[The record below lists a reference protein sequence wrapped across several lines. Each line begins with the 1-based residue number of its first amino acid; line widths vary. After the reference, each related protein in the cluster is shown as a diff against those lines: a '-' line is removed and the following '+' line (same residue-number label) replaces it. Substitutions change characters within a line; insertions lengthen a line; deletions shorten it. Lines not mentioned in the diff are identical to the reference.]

1 MLTNP
6 FGREDSAPPTVQ
18 GMKLPESAPTRPQT
32 VIGLMSG
39 TSLDGLDI
47 ATSRF
52 ARTAG
57 GGLDAELVAFRTEP
71 FPPDLHARLEALYEA
86 DAREW
91 VACAAAFSTW
101 CGEAIAGMSADLVG
115 FHGQTV
121 FHAPHLGYTGQLA
134 SGAHLHA
141 ACGLPV
147 VCDFRSLD
155 VALGGQGAPLVPLAD
170 AWLYPE
176 AEAAVNLGG
185 IANISTAEG
194 AYDIVPCNLLLN
206 RLAER
211 EGERYDR
218 GGMRAARGQQVPALL
233 AELAALPYLQRS
245 APKSLGRE
253 EVDGVWWPVIE
264 AHAHEPTDDLLATVT
279 QHIADEVRSAVQGR
293 RALVTG
299 GGAWNATL
307 MAGLDEVLPASR
319 ELIDGK
325 EAHAFALLAWLRVH
339 GVPNT
344 WGRVTGAKRDAVGG
358 AVYGFGL

>member
-6 FGREDSAPPTVQ
+6 FGCEDSAPPTVQ
-18 GMKLPESAPTRPQT
+18 GMQLPESVPTRPQT

-57 GGLDAELVAFRTEP
+57 GGLDAELLTVRTEP
-71 FPPDLHARLEALYEA
+71 FPSDLRSRLEALYEA

-91 VACAAAFSTW
+91 VAAAAAFSTW
-101 CGEAIAGMSADLVG
+101 CGEAIQGMSADLVG

-121 FHAPHLGYTGQLA
+121 FHAPHLGHTGQLA

-155 VALGGQGAPLVPLAD
+155 VALGGQGAPLVPVAD

-176 AEAAVNLGG
+176 AEVAINLGG
-185 IANISTAEG
+185 IANISTPEG
-194 AYDIVPCNLLLN
+194 AWDIVPCNLLLN

-218 GGMRAARGQQVPALL
+218 GGQRAARGRPLPAL
-233 AELAALPYLQRS
+233 AQALGEVRYLTRPT
-245 APKSLGRE
+245 PKSLGRE
-253 EVDGVWWPVIE
+253 EVDAWWWPLIE
-264 AHAHEPTDDLLATVT
+264 RHADAPTDDLLATVT
-279 QHIADEVRSAVQGR
+279 AHIAEAVRAAAKGR

-307 MAGLDEVLPASR
+307 MQGLEHVLPASP

-344 WGRVTGAKRDAVGG
+344 WARVTGAARDAVGG
-358 AVYGFGL
+358 ALYGVWP